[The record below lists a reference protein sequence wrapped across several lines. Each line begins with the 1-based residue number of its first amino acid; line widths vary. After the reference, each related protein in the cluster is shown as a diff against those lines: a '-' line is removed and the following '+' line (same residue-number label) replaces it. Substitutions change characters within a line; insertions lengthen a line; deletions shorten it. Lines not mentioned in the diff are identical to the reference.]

1 MSQERRKGF
10 LFGML
15 AGAAL
20 LLGVISGAR
29 YFGIQLYISGS
40 ATQQVHDKAK
50 VIERCIDDYY
60 QGEVKDEELANGAA
74 KGMVSA
80 LGDKYS
86 QYYTEEEYE
95 ELMNGING
103 SYVGIGVSL
112 KQEEDGAV
120 IVKDVSAGGPAA
132 AAGIEKGDRF
142 VRVDGREVAD
152 MSMDEMIAMIKKE
165 GNDGRTITITVERA
179 VSGAEQGAPDGSGQD
194 APDGSGQDAPD
205 GAGQDTPDGSG
216 QSAPNGK
223 ELLDLQVVCGKVD
236 VVSVSSKKFGTV
248 GYIKIT
254 EFDKETDEQFGTAI
268 ENMKKDDVSG
278 LVIDVR
284 DNGGGSLDSVIKM
297 LDEILPK
304 GELITEKS
312 KKEGDK
318 TYHSTDDTSFDRPVA
333 VLINGNSASASE
345 VFAGTLQ
352 ARKAATLVGT
362 QSFGKGIVQTVLS
375 LEGSCG
381 GGIKLT
387 TAEYFL
393 PGGISIHKKGLAP
406 DIEVEASPDAGKAD
420 SVGADSGQTDAASQD
435 NQLQRALEL
444 LNGH

>member
-1 MSQERRKGF
+1 
-10 LFGML
+10 ML

-86 QYYTEEEYE
+86 QYYTEVEYE

-142 VRVDGREVAD
+142 MRVDGREVAD
-152 MSMDEMIAMIKKE
+152 MTMDEMIAMIKKE

-179 VSGAEQGAPDGSGQD
+179 VSGAEQNVPDGAEQGAPDGSGQD
-194 APDGSGQDAPD
+194 VPD
-205 GAGQDTPDGSG
+205 GAEQD
-216 QSAPNGK
+216 APNGK

-236 VVSVSSKKFGTV
+236 VVSVLSKKFGTV

-284 DNGGGSLDSVIKM
+284 DNGGGSLDTVIKM
-297 LDEILPK
+297 LDELLPE

-318 TYHSTDDTSFDRPVA
+318 TYYSTDDTSFDRPVA

-352 ARKAATLVGT
+352 ARKAATLIGT

-406 DIEVEASPDAGKAD
+406 DIEVED
-420 SVGADSGQTDAASQD
+420 QD
-435 NQLQRALEL
+435 DQLQRALEF
-444 LNGH
+444 LNGL

>member
-86 QYYTEEEYE
+86 QYYTEVEYE

-142 VRVDGREVAD
+142 MRVDGREVAD
-152 MSMDEMIAMIKKE
+152 MTMDEMIAMIKKE

-179 VSGAEQGAPDGSGQD
+179 VSGAEQNVPDGAEQGAPDGSGQD
-194 APDGSGQDAPD
+194 VPD
-205 GAGQDTPDGSG
+205 GAEQD
-216 QSAPNGK
+216 APNGK

-284 DNGGGSLDSVIKM
+284 DNGGGSLDTVIKM
-297 LDEILPK
+297 LDELLPE

-318 TYHSTDDTSFDRPVA
+318 TYYSTDDTSFDRPVA

-352 ARKAATLVGT
+352 ARKAATLIGT

-406 DIEVEASPDAGKAD
+406 DIEVED
-420 SVGADSGQTDAASQD
+420 QD
-435 NQLQRALEL
+435 DQLQRALEF
-444 LNGH
+444 LNGL

>member
-1 MSQERRKGF
+1 LSQERRKGF

-86 QYYTEEEYE
+86 QYYTEVEYE

-142 VRVDGREVAD
+142 MRVDGREVAD
-152 MSMDEMIAMIKKE
+152 MTMDEMIAMIKKE

-179 VSGAEQGAPDGSGQD
+179 VSGAEQNVPDGAEQGAPDGSGQD
-194 APDGSGQDAPD
+194 VPD
-205 GAGQDTPDGSG
+205 GAEQD
-216 QSAPNGK
+216 APNGK

-236 VVSVSSKKFGTV
+236 VVSVLSKKFGTV

-284 DNGGGSLDSVIKM
+284 DNGGGSLDTVIKM
-297 LDEILPK
+297 LDELLPE

-318 TYHSTDDTSFDRPVA
+318 TYYSTDDTSFDRPVA

-352 ARKAATLVGT
+352 ARKAATLIGT

-406 DIEVEASPDAGKAD
+406 DIEVED
-420 SVGADSGQTDAASQD
+420 QD
-435 NQLQRALEL
+435 DQLQRALEF
-444 LNGH
+444 LNGL

>member
-86 QYYTEEEYE
+86 QYYTEVEYE

-142 VRVDGREVAD
+142 MRVDGREVAD
-152 MSMDEMIAMIKKE
+152 MTMDEMIAMIKKE

-179 VSGAEQGAPDGSGQD
+179 VSGAEQNVPDGAEQGAPDGSGQD
-194 APDGSGQDAPD
+194 VPD
-205 GAGQDTPDGSG
+205 GAEQD
-216 QSAPNGK
+216 APNGK

-236 VVSVSSKKFGTV
+236 VVSVLSKKFGTV

-284 DNGGGSLDSVIKM
+284 DNGGGSLDTVIKM
-297 LDEILPK
+297 LDELLPE

-318 TYHSTDDTSFDRPVA
+318 TYYSTDDTSFDRPVA

-352 ARKAATLVGT
+352 ARKAATLIGT

-406 DIEVEASPDAGKAD
+406 DIEVED
-420 SVGADSGQTDAASQD
+420 QD
-435 NQLQRALEL
+435 DQLQRALEF
-444 LNGH
+444 LNGL

>member
-86 QYYTEEEYE
+86 QYYTEVEYE

-142 VRVDGREVAD
+142 MRVDGREVAD
-152 MSMDEMIAMIKKE
+152 MTMDEMIAMIKKE

-179 VSGAEQGAPDGSGQD
+179 VSGAEQNVPDGAEQGAPDGSGQD
-194 APDGSGQDAPD
+194 VPD
-205 GAGQDTPDGSG
+205 GAEQD
-216 QSAPNGK
+216 APNGK

-284 DNGGGSLDSVIKM
+284 DNGGGSLDTVIKM
-297 LDEILPK
+297 LDELLPE

-318 TYHSTDDTSFDRPVA
+318 TYYSTDDTSFDRPVA

-345 VFAGTLQ
+345 VLAGTLQ
-352 ARKAATLVGT
+352 ARKAATLIGT

-406 DIEVEASPDAGKAD
+406 DIEVED
-420 SVGADSGQTDAASQD
+420 QD
-435 NQLQRALEL
+435 DQLQRALEF
-444 LNGH
+444 LNGL

>member
-1 MSQERRKGF
+1 MSKERKKGF
-10 LFGML
+10 LFGIL
-15 AGAAL
+15 FGAAVT
-20 LLGVISGAR
+20 LGVISAAR

-40 ATQQVHDKAK
+40 ATKQVHDKAS
-50 VIERCIDDYY
+50 VIETCIDDYY

-86 QYYTEEEYE
+86 QYFTEEEYE

-112 KQEEDGAV
+112 KQEENGDV
-120 IVKDVSAGGPAA
+120 IVKDVSEGGPAA
-132 AAGIEKGDRF
+132 EAGIQTGDRF
-142 VRVDGREVAD
+142 VRVDDREVAG
-152 MSMDEMIAMIKKE
+152 MSMDDMISMIKKE
-165 GNDGRTITITVERA
+165 GNDGRTIRITVERA
-179 VSGAEQGAPDGSGQD
+179 EENGAKQQLE
-194 APDGSGQDAPD
+194 
-205 GAGQDTPDGSG
+205 
-216 QSAPNGK
+216 K
-223 ELLDLQVVCGKVD
+223 QVVCGKVD
-236 VVSVSSKKFGTV
+236 VVSVSSKKIGTV

-254 EFDKETDEQFGTAI
+254 EFDKETDKQFGTVM
-268 ENMKKDDVSG
+268 ENMKRDDVSG

-284 DNGGGSLDSVIKM
+284 NNGGGSLDSVIEM
-297 LDEILPK
+297 LDELLPE

-318 TYHSTDDTSFDRPVA
+318 TYYSTDETSFDRPVA

-387 TAEYFL
+387 TAEYVL
-393 PGGISIHKKGLAP
+393 PGGISIHKKGLTP
-406 DIEVEASPDAGKAD
+406 DFEIEADAGEPID
-420 SVGADSGQTDAASQD
+420 ESLD

-444 LNGH
+444 VNGQSNQ

>member
-112 KQEEDGAV
+112 KQEDDGAV

-152 MSMDEMIAMIKKE
+152 MTMDEMIAMIKKE

-194 APDGSGQDAPD
+194 TPDGAGQDTPD

-216 QSAPNGK
+216 QSVPNGK

-297 LDEILPK
+297 LDELLPK

-318 TYHSTDDTSFDRPVA
+318 TYYSTDETSFDRPVA

-406 DIEVEASPDAGKAD
+406 DIEVEAPPDAGKAD
-420 SVGADSGQTDAASQD
+420 PVGADSGQTDAASQD

>member
-1 MSQERRKGF
+1 
-10 LFGML
+10 ML

-179 VSGAEQGAPDGSGQD
+179 VGGAEQD
-194 APDGSGQDAPD
+194 
-205 GAGQDTPDGSG
+205 
-216 QSAPNGK
+216 APNGK

-297 LDEILPK
+297 LDELLPK

-318 TYHSTDDTSFDRPVA
+318 TYYSTDETSFDRPVA

-420 SVGADSGQTDAASQD
+420 PVETDSVGADSGQTDAASQD